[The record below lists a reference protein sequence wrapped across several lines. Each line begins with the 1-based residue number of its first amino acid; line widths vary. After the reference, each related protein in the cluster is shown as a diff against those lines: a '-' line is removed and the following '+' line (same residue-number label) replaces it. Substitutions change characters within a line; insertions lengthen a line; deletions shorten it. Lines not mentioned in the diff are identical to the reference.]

1 MKWWKMGCKIW
12 EKCSSRKNA
21 KIQSGKAGQGHCQ
34 YFLKYLKYNDDVVAY
49 KS

>member
-1 MKWWKMGCKIW
+1 MENGLQNMGKMYVAPGKMQ
-12 EKCSSRKNA
+12 K
-21 KIQSGKAGQGHCQ
+21 SGKVGQGHCQ

>member
-1 MKWWKMGCKIW
+1 MNGGKWVAKYGKNVAPGKMQKSKV
-12 EKCSSRKNA
+12 EKQVKVIV
-21 KIQSGKAGQGHCQ
+21 K